1 MMVLYQIGPMVEE
14 EIGTTRFIILYV
26 LTALTATFA
35 GFAWQVLYIKQWV
48 PVVGASG
55 SLFGLIGFAISY
67 YHRVGGTMAHNYR
80 NFMLRWAA
88 IAFVFGLL
96 IGADNAGHLGG
107 AIGGVL
113 FGLVL
118 PVGVRG
124 RQTLRPF
131 FNVLGATC
139 VIVTIGSLLMMV
151 ASWIF

>member
-1 MMVLYQIGPMVEE
+1 MMVLYQIGPMIEE
-14 EIGTTRFIILYV
+14 ETGTIRFISLYV

-35 GFAWQVLYIKQWV
+35 GFCWQIIYVKQWI

-96 IGADNAGHLGG
+96 VGADNAGHLGG
-107 AIGGVL
+107 AIGGAL
-113 FGLVL
+113 FGLIL
-118 PVGVRG
+118 PIGIRG
-124 RQTLRPF
+124 RQTLRSF
-131 FNVLGATC
+131 FNGLGTVC
-139 VIVTIGSLLMMV
+139 IVITLASLLMMLS
-151 ASWIF
+151 SWVF

>member
-1 MMVLYQIGPMVEE
+1 
-14 EIGTTRFIILYV
+14 
-26 LTALTATFA
+26 
-35 GFAWQVLYIKQWV
+35 
-48 PVVGASG
+48 
-55 SLFGLIGFAISY
+55 
-67 YHRVGGTMAHNYR
+67 
-80 NFMLRWAA
+80 MLRWAA

-107 AIGGVL
+107 AIGGAL

-124 RQTLRPF
+124 RQILRPF
-131 FNVLGATC
+131 FNVLGAAC